1 MNWRGSGRTKTRT
14 VREKLGGG
22 KACSHRH
29 LEAIGD
35 LLVMRLLNG
44 HFGKAFCSKDFA
56 SQIILHQ
63 TKLQEYPAIHGSQP
77 GTHHKSKSRWF
88 TAFKNI
94 QELFSPPAMVFP
106 ILGTMNF
113 GSEGQVKMQAAQGFL
128 SSFAGSSCAKTPCG
142 AMIDTA
148 RIYNHS
154 FPEGDTETTL
164 GQIFQTL
171 PSLQKRCHLATKAS
185 PQWSLSKASVIEQCN
200 TSLEKLG
207 IDCVD
212 LFYLHAPDI
221 RTDIN
226 DTLEGIDQL
235 HKEGKIKEFGLSN
248 YPAWAVVDIWHR
260 CKSRGMILPTVYQ
273 GAYNVITRDM
283 EREIVPVA
291 RHFGLRLYMYNP
303 LAGGLLS
310 GRYSKIEDVMNAT
323 SGRFSAEFDSAF
335 GKSFKA
341 GTVIYRKRYA
351 KEPAFEA
358 LEILMSAAP
367 KESTQPGEVVHDKTT
382 VVDGQKV
389 RVVVS
394 ETKEPT
400 RAGPTL
406 AEVALRWLIH
416 HSYLRK
422 GDGIIIGASKQEHL
436 VANLAAWQAGP
447 LPTPLLEACEAAWTV
462 SRSCCESYF
471 RGYGALPGGI
481 EAFLSLQ
488 DESEPVQKKS
498 KVNESQTEKS
508 SWWSFGACLAAWW
521 LPQANESPRLTVSR
535 V

>member
-1 MNWRGSGRTKTRT
+1 M
-14 VREKLGGG
+14 
-22 KACSHRH
+22 A
-29 LEAIGD
+29 
-35 LLVMRLLNG
+35 
-44 HFGKAFCSKDFA
+44 
-56 SQIILHQ
+56 
-63 TKLQEYPAIHGSQP
+63 
-77 GTHHKSKSRWF
+77 
-88 TAFKNI
+88 
-94 QELFSPPAMVFP
+94 FP

-113 GSEGQVKMQAAQGFL
+113 GSEGQVKMSAAQGLL
-128 SSFAGSSCAKTPCG
+128 SSFAGSGCAKTPCG
-142 AMIDTA
+142 AMVDTA
-148 RIYNHS
+148 RIYQHA

-164 GQIFQTL
+164 GQIFQSL
-171 PSLQKRCHLATKAS
+171 PSLQKRCHIATKAS

-207 IDCVD
+207 VDCID

-260 CKSRGMILPTVYQ
+260 CKNRQMILPTVYQ

-310 GRYSKIEDVMNAT
+310 GRYTKMEDVTNAT
-323 SGRFSAEFDSAF
+323 SGRFSSEFDSAF
-335 GKSFKA
+335 GKTFKA
-341 GTVIYRKRYA
+341 GTEIYRKRYA
-351 KEPAFEA
+351 KEPVFEA
-358 LEILMSAAP
+358 LEILLGACPKLQAEAP
-367 KESTQPGEVVHDKTT
+367 EVVHDKTT
-382 VVDGQKV
+382 VVEGQRV
-389 RVVVS
+389 RLVVS
-394 ETKEPT
+394 ESKEPP
-400 RAGPTL
+400 RSGPSL

-422 GDGIIIGASKQEHL
+422 GDGIIIGASKQDHL

-447 LPTPLLEACEAAWTV
+447 LPAPLLEACEAAWAV
-462 SRSCCESYF
+462 SRSCCEAYF

-488 DESEPVQKKS
+488 DEAEHVQKKN
-498 KVNESQTEKS
+498 KVSDGTEQS
-508 SWWSFGACLAAWW
+508 S
-521 LPQANESPRLTVSR
+521 
-535 V
+535 